1 MLMQLFLSFVK
12 IGLFSFGGGYAMIS
26 VISKEIVE
34 TRAWL
39 SMTEFI
45 DVIALSEATPG
56 PIGINSATY
65 VGYKIG
71 GFWGSVSATVG
82 VVVPSFV
89 LMLVLGRL
97 FFRYRDLPF
106 VKDMFQGIRP
116 AVVALILAA
125 AFSVATSSITGIVP
139 GIVAAAV
146 IAGILAFNID
156 PVLLLLASG
165 VLGYF
170 MYR

>member
-1 MLMQLFLSFVK
+1 VLMQLFLSFVK
-12 IGLFSFGGGYAMIS
+12 IGLFSFGGGYAMIPL
-26 VISKEIVE
+26 ISKEIVE

-45 DVIALSEATPG
+45 DVIALSQATPG
-56 PIGINSATY
+56 PIAINSATY
-65 VGYKIG
+65 VGYKVAG
-71 GFWGSVSATVG
+71 LGGSVAATVG
-82 VVVPSFV
+82 VVVPSFI
-89 LMLVLGRL
+89 LMIVLGRL